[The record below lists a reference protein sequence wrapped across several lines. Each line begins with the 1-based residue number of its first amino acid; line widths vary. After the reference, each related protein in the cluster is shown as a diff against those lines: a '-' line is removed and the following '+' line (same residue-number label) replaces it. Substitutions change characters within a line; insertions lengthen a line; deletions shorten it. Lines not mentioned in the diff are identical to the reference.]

1 MNSRARA
8 RRMRDYERSTDH
20 AVPSGQYVVARLDG
34 RGFSKLTREQG
45 FQHPFD
51 PAFRAAMVS
60 TTQHLMKCGPQV
72 ILGYTQSDEISLLFH
87 PECRS
92 FGRRSAKLLSVLAG
106 EASAV
111 LSLALGVP
119 SVFDCRLS
127 CLPSRL
133 LAVEYFQWRIA
144 DSVRNSLQARAHDAL
159 RASGHSVR
167 EAHRRLSG
175 MKARELQ
182 ALSHQGSGGADQP
195 PTDHDRGT
203 GIWWVEVARDENQTD
218 LRSPPTATRRVL
230 HVDPALPAD
239 SAGERW
245 LFERIPTLPGSPAKQ

>member
-1 MNSRARA
+1 MDAPKTGAMGCSAAPSAHPYKSAYRKHLDPWQAPARNQSLWQPMNSRARA

-20 AVPSGQYVVARLDG
+20 AVPGGQYVVARLDG

-72 ILGYTQSDEISLLFH
+72 LLGYTQSDEISLLFH

-92 FGRRSAKLLSVLAG
+92 FGRRSSKLLSVLAG

-133 LAVEYFQWRIA
+133 LDPKVP
-144 DSVRNSLQARAHDAL
+144 SVYKGILHLDISTNSVGANTRGPRA
-159 RASGHSVR
+159 
-167 EAHRRLSG
+167 
-175 MKARELQ
+175 
-182 ALSHQGSGGADQP
+182 
-195 PTDHDRGT
+195 T
-203 GIWWVEVARDENQTD
+203 
-218 LRSPPTATRRVL
+218 PTA
-230 HVDPALPAD
+230 
-239 SAGERW
+239 G
-245 LFERIPTLPGSPAKQ
+245 G